1 MSNQEI
7 LNRFGKLPITEA
19 FDNNTALVKNSL
31 EDLRQ
36 TERFPS
42 YLQEGA
48 YFQIWNS
55 SGMQVQSGSTQ
66 KGDNYIDMI
75 SFPAGLYFLLVA
87 SNTGK
92 KLLCKFIIQS

>member
-1 MSNQEI
+1 MNNQEI
-7 LNRFGKLPITEA
+7 LNRFGKLLITKA
-19 FDNNTALVKNSL
+19 FDNNAALVKYIL
-31 EDLRQ
+31 EDLKQ
-36 TERFPS
+36 TERFKHLFS
-42 YLQEGA
+42 KWESLH
-48 YFQIWNS
+48 
-55 SGMQVQSGSTQ
+55 SGISVLSGSTQ